1 MSFLKRLFSKDKLEI
16 DIINFEKLFILLGL
30 YIKDGDNKLQ
40 VIYQVDYMNG
50 SKENRHKTK
59 FNRCLIGIT
68 DYGYIERFR
77 MPYTFNKDDI
87 EGLKDKIELQTNK
100 SIDIEFMST
109 SNGAYFDIKVY
120 NHKLKTKYNF
130 KLIDPRTNKIK
141 VTLGYGRL
149 GLIDFIIDRHIGLFG
164 ESGSGKSTTLKT
176 ILTQLVLNYKPSEL
190 QLYLSDNKGG
200 TELNIYSN
208 IEHTKA
214 FTKDLK
220 GLKDIFKELNNEA
233 ERRYNL
239 LFDSKLEDI
248 KSYNNKFKK
257 NKLPVILF
265 VIEEFASIYKDK
277 SIQSMLQLAL
287 SQWRSIGIYILITT
301 QRPSSK
307 IVTGDLKC
315 NLGIIL
321 GLKTL
326 DSNNSNVVIDRYN
339 LLNNLR
345 GNGHGYIRYNGKL
358 DEFQAFYI
366 DHTEVKKLI
375 KGLEVKKETIK
386 EPIKNN
392 NTKSNIID
400 LKKEGYKDLKDNN
413 NINVGEV
420 EDFSFL
426 NDL

>member
-1 MSFLKRLFSKDKLEI
+1 
-16 DIINFEKLFILLGL
+16 
-30 YIKDGDNKLQ
+30 
-40 VIYQVDYMNG
+40 
-50 SKENRHKTK
+50 
-59 FNRCLIGIT
+59 
-68 DYGYIERFR
+68 
-77 MPYTFNKDDI
+77 MPYSFNKDDI
-87 EGLKDKIELQTNK
+87 EGLKDKLELQTNK
-100 SIDIEFMST
+100 SIDIEFISS

-130 KLIDPRTNKIK
+130 ELIEPYIKDKIV

-149 GLIDFIIDRHIGLFG
+149 GLLDFIIDKHIGLFG

-220 GLKDIFKELNNEA
+220 GLKDIFKDLNKEA

-239 LFDSKLEDI
+239 LFNSKLEDI

-257 NKLPVILF
+257 DKLPVILF
-265 VIEEFASIYKDK
+265 VIEEFAAIYKDK
-277 SIQSMLQLAL
+277 TIQSMLQLAL
-287 SQWRSIGIYILITT
+287 SQWRSIGIYVLLTT

-326 DSNNSNVVIDRYN
+326 DSNNSNVVIDKYN

-345 GNGHGYIRYNGKL
+345 GNGHGYIR
-358 DEFQAFYI
+358 
-366 DHTEVKKLI
+366 
-375 KGLEVKKETIK
+375 
-386 EPIKNN
+386 
-392 NTKSNIID
+392 
-400 LKKEGYKDLKDNN
+400 
-413 NINVGEV
+413 
-420 EDFSFL
+420 
-426 NDL
+426 